1 MWGGFGLKCEEK
13 LEVSLIIFV
22 LDYLVEVEIKEFL
35 KMWRSDPNV
44 KGFFFFSFKQYFF
57 GPDSVWEQDVH
68 LCLILWV
75 GGASVC
81 FLFLFLTLD

>member
-44 KGFFFFSFKQYFF
+44 KGFFFFFFFIQYFLWSRF
-57 GPDSVWEQDVH
+57 CVGAGCSFVLDFVGWWGLSVFP
-68 LCLILWV
+68 
-75 GGASVC
+75 
-81 FLFLFLTLD
+81 FLVSHP